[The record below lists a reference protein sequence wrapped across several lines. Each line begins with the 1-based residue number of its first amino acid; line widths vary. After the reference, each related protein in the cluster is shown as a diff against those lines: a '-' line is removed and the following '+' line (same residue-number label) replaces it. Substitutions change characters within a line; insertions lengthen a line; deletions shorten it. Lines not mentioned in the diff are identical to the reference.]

1 MEPFSPLDHM
11 GPQLIVK
18 VQVQEDVVPPAM
30 MGRRLILPILANPM
44 EGGLGNLQLLFSVSI
59 KKKQRE
65 KLPRASL
72 DNVPIQT
79 TGYTLRC

>member
-1 MEPFSPLDHM
+1 M

-18 VQVQEDVVPPAM
+18 VKVREDVIPPAM
-30 MGRRLILPILANPM
+30 VCSRLILPLLANPV
-44 EGGLGNLQLLFSVSI
+44 EGSLGNLQLLFSVSI

-65 KLPRASL
+65 KLPRVLL

-79 TGYTLRC
+79 TGYILCC